1 MKATDRNIMQQEIKR
16 YESNARMTRAVQF
29 GDLVFIGGQTSDDEA
44 ADIRTQTAQVLSKV
58 DKYLQMVGI
67 DRTRILSAQ
76 VWLADIAAD
85 YDAMNEVWDGW
96 VPEGHTP
103 ARATVQT
110 ALASPALRVE
120 IAVVA
125 AK

>member
-1 MKATDRNIMQQEIKR
+1 MQQEIKR

-44 ADIRTQTAQVLSKV
+44 ADMRTQTAQVLSKV

-67 DRTRILSAQ
+67 DSTRILSAQ

-85 YDAMNEVWDGW
+85 YDAMNEVWDEW

-103 ARATVQT
+103 ARATVQAT
-110 ALASPALRVE
+110 LASPALRVE